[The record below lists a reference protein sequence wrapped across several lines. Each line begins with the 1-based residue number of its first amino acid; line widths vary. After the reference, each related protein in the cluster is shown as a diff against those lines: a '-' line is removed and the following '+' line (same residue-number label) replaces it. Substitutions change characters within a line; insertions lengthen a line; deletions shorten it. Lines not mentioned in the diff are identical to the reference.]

1 MFVMAREQSKRYLGT
16 VALFASVLA
25 APLAGEAIRVDL
37 QQFERVRGRIET
49 ILAEDSAVS
58 VAVAVAKDGKILWED
73 AFGWADREQRIAA
86 TPHTMYSLASIS
98 KTVTATGL
106 MLLAQRGKVDLD
118 RPANAYLGR
127 GKITSFVGSPD
138 EATVRRVL
146 QHTAGLPLHYQ
157 FFWGIQPPG
166 MDGSIA
172 RYGIVVQPPGEEF
185 NYSNLGYGVLDEI
198 VARVSGSSFTEFMR
212 TDVFA
217 PLGLTRIAI
226 GPIPGLETETAT
238 RYTGGREP
246 IPFYDFDHRGA
257 SAVFASAHDLVR
269 FGMFHIG
276 DLPARPQLLSESTRH
291 EMQTDAVP
299 APGLSYGSWGPDVR
313 YALGWIV
320 HDPYGYLI
328 VSHDGGMPGVS
339 TSLITVPS
347 EGVVA
352 VALINSRGLAH
363 GIADDL
369 IGAVLPNYGTNLR
382 EARTRARE
390 TEPSPAFNAPAALRG
405 KWVGEIETWSG
416 TLPVTLV
423 IQDDNDVH
431 ITLGDQLKT
440 LVNGVRF
447 VDGFVTGQFQGT
459 IPTADA
465 MRQPHQIALRVK
477 LRGTTL
483 SGTVTAQSAIA
494 SATGMVMTSAGGTSS
509 WISVRR

>member
-1 MFVMAREQSKRYLGT
+1 
-16 VALFASVLA
+16 VAIFASVLT
-25 APLAGEAIRVDL
+25 APLAGEALQADL
-37 QQFERVRGRIET
+37 QQFEGVRGRIET
-49 ILAEDSAVS
+49 LVATDSAVS
-58 VAVAVAKDGKILWED
+58 IAVAVAKDGKILWQD

-98 KTVTATGL
+98 KAVTATGL
-106 MLLAQRGKVDLD
+106 MLLTERGKVDLD

-146 QHTAGLPLHYQ
+146 QHNAGLPLHYQ
-157 FFWGIQPPG
+157 FFWGVQPPD

-185 NYSNLGYGVLDEI
+185 NYSNLGYGVLDAI
-198 VARVSGSSFTEFMR
+198 VARVSGSSFADFMR

-226 GPIPGLETETAT
+226 GPIPGLENETAT

-257 SAVFASAHDLVR
+257 SAVFASAHDLAR

-291 EMQTDAVP
+291 EMQTDAIP
-299 APGLSYGSWGPDVR
+299 APALSYGPWGPNVG

-320 HDPYGYLI
+320 HEQYGYSI

-352 VALINSRGLAH
+352 VVLHNSVGLSH
-363 GIADDL
+363 SIADDL
-369 IGAVLPNYGTNLR
+369 IGAVLPDYRRKLR
-382 EARTRARE
+382 EARNRPRE
-390 TEPSPAFNAPAALRG
+390 RDPSSPFEAPTALRG
-405 KWVGEIETWSG
+405 KWTGEIETWSG
-416 TLPVTLV
+416 ALPVTLV

-431 ITLGDQLKT
+431 ITLGDQLET
-440 LVNGVRF
+440 LVTGVRF

-459 IPTADA
+459 LPTEDA
-465 MRQPHQIALRVK
+465 MRQPHGIALRVK

-483 SGTVTAQSAIA
+483 SGSVTAQSAIS
-494 SATGMVMTSAGGTSS
+494 SAKGMVMTSSGGTSS
-509 WISVRR
+509 WINLQKQGR